1 MSLEHPSAGHVEAS
15 LNDEVIDTPSSLT
28 PDHVH
33 EFPVGGLRAW
43 LVVVGAFFGLFT
55 SFGWGNCVGVFQAY
69 YQAHQ
74 LQNESPSTV
83 SWIPSVSM
91 FMLFITGPFIGRIFD
106 KNGPKS
112 LLLVGTFLHVFGI
125 MMASLATKY
134 YQLLLSQAICSP
146 LGAGMILYPSFS
158 CVATWFQ
165 ERRALAMGITASG
178 SSLGGVVLPILIN
191 WMLPKVVFA
200 WTMRTCAFMI
210 LTLLVITNLTVRS
223 RLPPRPKPANI
234 GNYIRHFGDPA
245 FLLTV
250 LASFCFFSMG
260 MCIPITFLVTFG
272 EAVGMSAKMAGYL
285 AAIYNATRCAPLF
298 KSNKIAY
305 ARKTF
310 EEMNCQAN
318 FVKFSGVGRILPGY
332 AADKLGNFTVSAFA
346 AGLSTIV
353 VFALWLPGH
362 QPALAIAFSA
372 VFGFTS
378 STYTAISPALVAQ
391 ISDISE
397 IGTRSG
403 SLYAVMSIAAL
414 TGSPIGGALL
424 ANANESYWEMQ
435 ILTGVMLVAGTLLYI
450 LARWYLAKGRLWVK
464 I

>member
-1 MSLEHPSAGHVEAS
+1 MSSSFEHPSTGHVETS
-15 LNDEVIDTPSSLT
+15 LDDEKIDTVSSLKPNCDDKF
-28 PDHVH
+28 PD
-33 EFPVGGLRAW
+33 GSLRAW
-43 LVVVGAFFGLFT
+43 LVVAGAFFGLFT

-69 YQAHQ
+69 YQTHQ
-74 LQNESPSTV
+74 LQDDSPSTV

-106 KNGPKS
+106 KTGPKS
-112 LLLVGTFLHVFGI
+112 LLLVGTFLHVFGL

-134 YQLLLSQAICSP
+134 YQFLLSQAICSP

-158 CVATWFQ
+158 CVATWFRG
-165 ERRALAMGITASG
+165 RRALAMGITASG

-191 WMLPKVVFA
+191 LMLPKVGFA

-210 LTLLVITNLTVRS
+210 LVLLVITNLTVRS
-223 RLPPRPKPANI
+223 RLPPRPKPTNI
-234 GNYIRHFGDPA
+234 GNSIRHFGDPA

-250 LASFCFFSMG
+250 LASFFFSMG

-285 AAIYNATRCAPLF
+285 AAIYNAT
-298 KSNKIAY
+298 
-305 ARKTF
+305 
-310 EEMNCQAN
+310 
-318 FVKFSGVGRILPGY
+318 SGVGRILPGY

-346 AGLSTIV
+346 AGLSTVI

-362 QPALAIAFSA
+362 SPGLAIAFSA

-378 STYTAISPALVAQ
+378 GTYTAISPALVAQ

-424 ANANESYWEMQ
+424 ANANGSYWEMQ
-435 ILTGVMLVAGTLLYI
+435 VFTGVMLAVGTLFYI
-450 LARWYLAKGRLWVK
+450 VARWYLARGRLWVK